1 MTTTVKTAEVKE
13 AEIKTA
19 EPEPIVDV
27 KPGLKDRI
35 VNSRPVGWV
44 RQHAKGV
51 AAGAAAAV
59 AVGAAA
65 VLVGRQVADG
75 AMDVPFDVDGV
86 ADAIPTI
93 GGDAD

>member
-13 AEIKTA
+13 AEVKTA
-19 EPEPIVDV
+19 DEPIVDV

-44 RQHAKGV
+44 RKHAKGV

-65 VLVGRQVADG
+65 VLVGRQISDASL
-75 AMDVPFDVDGV
+75 DVPFDVDGI
-86 ADAIPTI
+86 ADAIPT